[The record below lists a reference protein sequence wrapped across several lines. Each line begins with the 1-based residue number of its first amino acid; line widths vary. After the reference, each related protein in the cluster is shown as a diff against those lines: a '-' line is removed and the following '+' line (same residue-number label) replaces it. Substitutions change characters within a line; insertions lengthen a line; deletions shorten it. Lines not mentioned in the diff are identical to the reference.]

1 MACTRS
7 GYGCTG
13 GTGFV
18 AIEICCNPAHVLKCQ
33 HAGFSRLCA
42 QRLFL
47 EVRPKHFGAVG
58 GCQKGAGFIQGL
70 IHLGRFAAGDT
81 VEEID
86 EARGE
91 ILAVGFERGVG
102 EQREEIG
109 PDRSQR
115 MSHVVLARE
124 VGIVERR
131 RRDREA
137 G

>member
-1 MACTRS
+1 MRRP
-7 GYGCTG
+7 G
-13 GTGFV
+13 GV
-18 AIEICCNPAHVLKCQ
+18 
-33 HAGFSRLCA
+33 
-42 QRLFL
+42 
-47 EVRPKHFGAVG
+47 
-58 GCQKGAGFIQGL
+58 FIQGL

-124 VGIVERR
+124 VGFVERR